1 MTDGEHE
8 MKRDHLLSNAVYDI
22 LKRIAQIVLPA
33 LGTLYFTLSQI
44 WGLPLGEEVVGTIV
58 ALDTFLGILLG
69 YSSHSYNNSESKYDG
84 EMEVEELE
92 DKKYFSLSLNNDPNL
107 LDNKKEI
114 TFKVNKIP
122 TS

>member
-58 ALDTFLGILLG
+58 ALDAFLGILLG